1 MRVHEQDVDELRDR
15 VMRVALAA
23 FAMLARVRDEGYEFT
38 KRTHYPHFQ
47 EDSGSSSYRAVTW
60 DSSPHSPLNYTSVF
74 GFPDSYDTQ
83 IPYGS
88 IDGVDDLVSFIRS
101 QPDLYSFLWP
111 DRVHTIFKSDYL
123 SHVAARLALDM
134 VERHLHLHGW
144 VPNEQVL
151 EAYYSELV
159 AWWLNERLD
168 IELVVPIL
176 AIDFAGDSFV
186 LDADTRVQ
194 RLSEGE
200 QLARWPGARLD
211 DNEGYVQMASHALV
225 VSGWWTQ
232 PPDHPASMFISE
244 PPDEVDQIDR
254 FLRALSTV
262 TDAPTGYNQIL
273 FRPVGWAKSFT
284 ANLPPLEVTTLVSNH
299 RSTRLARTVEPS
311 DLIDENRIGQLR
323 AAYSLEDDNK
333 SMRLA
338 AQRLLSAER
347 RHAEADR
354 VVDLCVG
361 LEALLGDSKGETTYK
376 IAIRGAAMLAYSG
389 VTDASQF
396 YRALKRIYDYRSAI
410 VHGSSRPH
418 ATSVQVGEASYRTE
432 DLARMVLRR
441 LLGARVA
448 QPDLTPE
455 KIDSALV
462 AHAVDN
468 LAIRPDAPT
477 PEASAIWLQVIA
489 PIDNSAD

>member
-1 MRVHEQDVDELRDR
+1 L
-15 VMRVALAA
+15 
-23 FAMLARVRDEGYEFT
+23 
-38 KRTHYPHFQ
+38 
-47 EDSGSSSYRAVTW
+47 
-60 DSSPHSPLNYTSVF
+60 
-74 GFPDSYDTQ
+74 
-83 IPYGS
+83 
-88 IDGVDDLVSFIRS
+88 
-101 QPDLYSFLWP
+101 
-111 DRVHTIFKSDYL
+111 KSDYL

-134 VERHLHLHGW
+134 VERHLHLNGW
-144 VPNEQVL
+144 EPDEQVL

-159 AWWLNERLD
+159 AWWLYERLD

-176 AIDFAGDSFV
+176 AIDFGGDGFA

-232 PPDHPASMFISE
+232 PSDHPASMFISE
-244 PPDEVDQIDR
+244 PPDGVDQIDR

-284 ANLPPLEVTTLVSNH
+284 ADLPPLEVTTLVNDH
-299 RSTRLARTVEPS
+299 RSTRLAKSVEPS
-311 DLIDENRIGQLR
+311 DFIDESRIEHLR
-323 AAYSLEDDNK
+323 AAYSIDDDNR
-333 SMRLA
+333 SVRLA

-410 VHGSSRPH
+410 VHGSSRPR
-418 ATSVQVGEASYRTE
+418 ATSVLVGESSYRTE
-432 DLARMVLRR
+432 DLARMILRR
-441 LLGARVA
+441 LLGVRVA
-448 QPDLTPE
+448 KPDLTPE
-455 KIDSALV
+455 TIDTALV
-462 AHAVDN
+462 AKAVDN
-468 LAIRPDAPT
+468 LATRPDAPS
-477 PEASAIWLQVIA
+477 PEASTTWLKGIA
-489 PIDNSAD
+489 ATDTSA